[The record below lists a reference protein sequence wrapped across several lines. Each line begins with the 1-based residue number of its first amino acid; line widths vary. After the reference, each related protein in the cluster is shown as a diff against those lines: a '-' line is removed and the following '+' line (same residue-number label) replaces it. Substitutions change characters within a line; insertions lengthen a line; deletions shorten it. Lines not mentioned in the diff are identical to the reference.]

1 MREVLF
7 MALKDLRILSRDKFA
22 VFWIL
27 GFPLIYALFFGSIF
41 GRDSGGASAMSVAI
55 VDDAKNDASR
65 ALIARLAESDAL
77 RVRRDESGAPR
88 TVDLETAT
96 RLVRKGDRVALIRI
110 LPGLRGGGFAVF
122 ARDGGDDALIEVGVD
137 PTRSAERGY
146 LQGVLME
153 NVFGGLSETF
163 RSPDAMRRETRDML
177 AQIRTETD
185 MPASTRSALETLF
198 GSLDDLADANEANP
212 RPAGGDGSAGDP
224 FANIVRAIDVAPDT
238 RGRPR
243 SSFNVMFPSAILW
256 GLIGC
261 LSGFAISIVR
271 ERIRGTLVRLRVA
284 PVSIAQVLA
293 GKALA
298 CWLACVLVCIVLL
311 VIGNLAFG
319 VRIGN
324 VAMLAA
330 AIACTAACF
339 TGIMMVVSVIGR
351 TEEAVAGAGWGIMM
365 PLAMIGGAMIPLIA
379 MPQWV
384 LALSDFSPVKWGIYA
399 IEGAVWRDLTFGEVF
414 PALAILLGI
423 GVAAF
428 AAGVVIF
435 RRQHA

>member
-27 GFPLIYALFFGSIF
+27 GFPLLYALFFGSIF
-41 GRDSGGASAMSVAI
+41 GRDNDGASAMSVEI
-55 VDDAKNDASR
+55 VDDAKSDASR
-65 ALIARLAESDAL
+65 ALVERLAESEAL
-77 RVRRDESGAPR
+77 RVRRDEAGAPR

-96 RLVRKGDRVALIRI
+96 RLVRKGERVALIRI
-110 LPGLRGGGFAVF
+110 LPTYRGGGFAMF
-122 ARDGGDDALIEVGVD
+122 ARDGNDDAAIEIGVD

-146 LQGVLME
+146 LQGVLMK

-177 AQIRTETD
+177 TKIRAESD
-185 MPASTRSALETLF
+185 IPGPTRSALETLF
-198 GSLDDLADANEANP
+198 GSLDELADANEAHP
-212 RPAGGDGSAGDP
+212 RPADAAGEASDP
-224 FANIVRAIDVAPDT
+224 FENIVRSIDVAPDT
-238 RGRPR
+238 RGKPR

-298 CWLACVLVCIVLL
+298 CWLACVIVCIVLL
-311 VIGNLAFG
+311 VIGHFAFG

-324 VAMLAA
+324 MPLLAI

-365 PLAMIGGAMIPLIA
+365 PLAMIGGAMVPLIA
-379 MPQWV
+379 MPPWV
-384 LALSDFSPVKWGIYA
+384 LTLSDFSPVKWGIYS
-399 IEGAVWRDLTFGEVF
+399 IEGAVWRDLSFGELQLAF
-414 PALAILLGI
+414 AILLGI

-428 AAGVVIF
+428 SVGVLIF